1 MTTQPEDREW
11 LIIAAVI
18 ALVIGLAL
26 LIAALTGAV
35 WQRVPDVWF
44 APTTL

>member
-11 LIIAAVI
+11 LITAAVI
-18 ALVIGLAL
+18 ALVVGLTI

-35 WQRVPDVWF
+35 
-44 APTTL
+44 